1 MALNLRKSVVQR
13 FWETKNKKFS
23 ELCKI
28 VEDQEFWCVD
38 DDKDVEEAL
47 SKLANVL
54 ENGDVSANTILENA
68 NSLFL
73 VLAYIKFSKTLR
85 LLTWFDERYK
95 ENVSQMLV
103 NMAIENKDE
112 SYYRLL
118 LERLLLVKDFSLL
131 NQIYSSDRFNRVNN
145 ILNNLKQENK

>member
-38 DDKDVEEAL
+38 DDKDVEKAL
-47 SKLANVL
+47 SKLADVL

>member
-13 FWETKNKKFS
+13 YWETKNKKFS

-28 VEDQEFWCVD
+28 VEEHEHWCV

-54 ENGDVSANTILENA
+54 ENGDVSANAILENA

>member
-28 VEDQEFWCVD
+28 VEEQEFWCVD
-38 DDKDVEEAL
+38 DDKDVKKAL

-54 ENGDVSANTILENA
+54 ENGDVSANAILENA

-73 VLAYIKFSKTLR
+73 VLAYIKISKTLR